1 MVKDTVPILV
11 VAGET
16 SGEQHAACLVEEVNR
31 HNDNLQLRW
40 FGSGGQRMATAGVE
54 LLQDVSQLGAIG
66 PWDALANL
74 SHYWKLYR
82 EILAQ
87 TRRRRPRLAVLVD
100 FPDFNLNLARRLK
113 ALGIPVCYFIGP
125 QVWAW
130 RSSRLK
136 LIRRCVDLM
145 LVILPF
151 EEKLYRTHGVRAHYV
166 GNPSVA
172 LKQSTITTT
181 EGSPRLERKAATPM
195 VALLPGSRRKEV
207 ERIFPLQLDA
217 ARYVADRCP
226 VRFRVAQAPA
236 IAKDDLATRYENWI
250 KQGNRTL
257 PLKIQKDGAG
267 QILAQAHCAI
277 IKSGISTLQ
286 ALIYQVPFAMVYRM
300 SPASWYL
307 TKPLVRTDTY
317 CLANLI
323 AGKRIVPEFV
333 QAEASGAN
341 IGAFIVRLLRDED
354 EHKKVKSDLR
364 MASKNLGSEN
374 AYLEGARY
382 VTKLLRGKC

>member
-1 MVKDTVPILV
+1 
-11 VAGET
+11 
-16 SGEQHAACLVEEVNR
+16 
-31 HNDNLQLRW
+31 
-40 FGSGGQRMATAGVE
+40 
-54 LLQDVSQLGAIG
+54 
-66 PWDALANL
+66 
-74 SHYWKLYR
+74 
-82 EILAQ
+82 
-87 TRRRRPRLAVLVD
+87 
-100 FPDFNLNLARRLK
+100 
-113 ALGIPVCYFIGP
+113 
-125 QVWAW
+125 
-130 RSSRLK
+130 
-136 LIRRCVDLM
+136 VDLM

-151 EEKLYRTHGVRAHYV
+151 EEKWYRSRGVRAYYV
-166 GNPSVA
+166 GNPSAA
-172 LKQSTITTT
+172 LKRSTITTT
-181 EGSPRLERKAATPM
+181 EDAPGLERKAGPPV

-226 VRFRVAQAPA
+226 VRFWVAQAPA
-236 IAKDDLATRYENWI
+236 IAKDDLAARYENWI
-250 KQGNRTL
+250 GQGNPTL
-257 PLKIQKDGAG
+257 PLEIQKDGAD

-277 IKSGISTLQ
+277 IKSGTSTLQ

-333 QAEASGAN
+333 QAGASGAN

-354 EHKKVKSDLR
+354 EHEKVKGDLR
-364 MASKNLGSEN
+364 MASKNLGNEN

-382 VTKLLRGKC
+382 VTRLLRGKGWQ